1 MELLAI
7 TAGDDPDDVLEPKVR
22 GVITTDFTT
31 FASKLSNIV
40 V

>member
-22 GVITTDFTT
+22 SVITTDFTT
-31 FASKLSNIV
+31 FASKLSSIV